1 MTKKIII
8 LWKLFVRFSLKS
20 RLQSV
25 IKIFFLSLVILFFGC
40 SGNKASKQ
48 IFVNDY
54 LGIIKEMKNRDE
66 VLKMRAE
73 SIIAYR
79 KSGFTDVDNAETAKA
94 LSLEVIKLDSI
105 SLQHIKTINRPDK
118 MTEEISGKLSEGIG
132 SSISGNI
139 LFAAN
144 YGKAKDQNIE
154 ERKETILDFKPG
166 MKYLAEGLNS
176 IVKSVEQLEAY
187 IKDNNLNS
195 EEEISVALMHFK
207 MERDKLAG
215 FL

>member
-1 MTKKIII
+1 
-8 LWKLFVRFSLKS
+8 VRFYLKS

-25 IKIFFLSLVILFFGC
+25 IKILFLSLVILLSGC
-40 SGNKASKQ
+40 FGNKAGRQ
-48 IFVNDY
+48 TFVNDY
-54 LGIIKEMKNRDE
+54 RGIIKEMKSREE
-66 VLKMRAE
+66 VMKMRAE

-79 KSGFTDVDNAETAKA
+79 KSGFTDVDNAEKAKI

-105 SLQHIKTINRPDK
+105 SLQHIKSINRPDK
-118 MTEEISGKLSEGIG
+118 ESEEISGKFSKGIA

-144 YGKAKDQNIE
+144 YGKARDQNIE

-187 IKDNNLNS
+187 IKENHLEG
-195 EEEISVALMHFK
+195 EEEISVALLQFK